1 MRRPEFSCRVS
12 KHVLKILQTLWSTVG
27 QGSVSLVPNIFS
39 RIKLGGIGRKVFHMN
54 SWIPNKTLFN
64 FLSAVNGGPIPQQ
77 DHGSPEMFEQ
87 PLEER
92 PNIQT
97 GEIPCPKPKIKSQ
110 PLSLWGY
117 QQGTDRGNP
126 VLFVE
131 VIEDGGFPFRS
142 PSATN
147 VWNEQEAR
155 LINEDQMGSTSFGVF
170 LYAATGKPSNGQS
183 LSRSFVMPGA
193 RVSDNSI
200 PSLEAT
206 ATHDWGDTGCESA
219 CGWFARSASGSKG
232 LSDILRP
239 EDPPKAV
246 PLICLS
252 RFETAWEGGPEWPS
266 SGGLS
271 TRPLGSLDTI
281 EKRSS
286 WMLPPN
292 ALQLKEWPCLLVATR
307 WRVDGASPVP
317 LGIRGVSCPIL

>member
-1 MRRPEFSCRVS
+1 MD
-12 KHVLKILQTLWSTVG
+12 
-27 QGSVSLVPNIFS
+27 
-39 RIKLGGIGRKVFHMN
+39 
-54 SWIPNKTLFN
+54 SWIPDKALFN

-77 DHGSPEMFEQ
+77 DHGSPEMSEQ

-97 GEIPCPKPKIKSQ
+97 GEIPSPKPKIKSH

-117 QQGTDRGNP
+117 RQGTDRGNP

-142 PSATN
+142 PSAPN

-155 LINEDQMGSTSFGVF
+155 LIKEDQMGPTSFGLF

-183 LSRSFVMPGA
+183 LCRPFVTPGA

-200 PSLEAT
+200 PSPEAT
-206 ATHDWGDTGCESA
+206 TTHDSGDTGCESA
-219 CGWFARSASGSKG
+219 CRWFERPASRSKD
-232 LSDILRP
+232 LSDNLRP
-239 EDPPKAV
+239 EGPPKAAPLTLVSRSMITWEAV
-246 PLICLS
+246 PGS
-252 RFETAWEGGPEWPS
+252 PSNEGPW
-266 SGGLS
+266 

-292 ALQLKEWPCLLVATR
+292 ALQLKEWPCLLSATR
-307 WRVDGASPVP
+307 WPVDGASPAP
-317 LGIRGVSCPIL
+317 PGIHGVSCPIL